1 MLSLSGD
8 EQFRSTILMQKIFEV
23 DVFARLDTMEAQL
36 QSLVTATG
44 AAPACVEGQRRGG
57 AKTCSKCAG
66 RTQQIDANYCWKCG
80 ERLEPLQECSKQKC
94 ENVLRGAGAGGMG
107 VALEGRT
114 AIADLVIVKPTDGGD
129 GNARAVP
136 RHVTVH
142 GLQEGLDAENE
153 TVGQA
158 IYVTAASAGAGFG
171 AADKGVRSF
180 SIEIFCQWPILLL
193 SRSTDKTYSPV
204 AASTDF
210 ADACPRSYSM
220 DLPRHHGRRSS
231 PFDNNA
237 QEIGLQSAAEM
248 GCGER
253 QREALPAKAASIFDE
268 LDLDA
273 SDTLSRPEVHTAL
286 RKYGFSQ
293 ASIDE
298 IFDAADINH
307 DNSLS
312 LEEFTAS
319 LLPTI
324 LEAKEVAAR
333 KAAVKAEAEEWIRLS
348 MQRQKQSQ
356 IQREKEKEKEGHHSH
371 EVEHDDEGASGMDK
385 LHLKFEHLQ
394 HENAARRAF
403 LTGRQHRHPHV
414 NDHHHHH
421 SHLAQH
427 S

>member
-1 MLSLSGD
+1 
-8 EQFRSTILMQKIFEV
+8 
-23 DVFARLDTMEAQL
+23 
-36 QSLVTATG
+36 
-44 AAPACVEGQRRGG
+44 
-57 AKTCSKCAG
+57 
-66 RTQQIDANYCWKCG
+66 
-80 ERLEPLQECSKQKC
+80 
-94 ENVLRGAGAGGMG
+94 
-107 VALEGRT
+107 
-114 AIADLVIVKPTDGGD
+114 
-129 GNARAVP
+129 
-136 RHVTVH
+136 
-142 GLQEGLDAENE
+142 
-153 TVGQA
+153 
-158 IYVTAASAGAGFG
+158 
-171 AADKGVRSF
+171 
-180 SIEIFCQWPILLL
+180 
-193 SRSTDKTYSPV
+193 
-204 AASTDF
+204 
-210 ADACPRSYSM
+210 M
-220 DLPRHHGRRSS
+220 DLPRHGVRRSS
-231 PFDNNA
+231 PFDENA
-237 QEIGLQSAAEM
+237 QEIGSLSAAET

-253 QREALPAKAASIFDE
+253 QGEAPPAKAASIFDE

-348 MQRQKQSQ
+348 MQRQKQRR
-356 IQREKEKEKEGHHSH
+356 IQREKEREGHHSH
-371 EVEHDDEGASGMDK
+371 EVEHDDEGASEMEK
-385 LHLKFEHLQ
+385 LHLKHEHLQ